1 MSEVE
6 NRYAFTLQEQL
17 RADLSRKIE
26 DGIYKPGDRL
36 PSESELVE
44 AYGVSRVTVH
54 AALGMLVDEGVL
66 VKRRGKGT
74 FVRPTTIV
82 ESALTSGSFTE
93 TCLEMGLEPATRI
106 LMTGEMPADPSIAA
120 LLGCTDK
127 RLIEIRRL
135 RMAGGTPVI
144 VEHDYFPQRYR
155 FLLGCA
161 LENRSL
167 FEILKTE
174 GGTVICGFEDS
185 FSIGRADAQT
195 AELLDVAEG
204 DALLE
209 VLETVYGRDPS
220 DIVYVNRRLIASER
234 YRYVVRS
241 RKA

>member
-44 AYGVSRVTVH
+44 AYGVSRVTVR

-74 FVRPTTIV
+74 SVRPTTIV

-174 GGTVICGFEDS
+174 GGAVICGFEDS